1 MAKKT
6 QKANQHHIVPRG
18 NNWAVERAG
27 ANRASAVLPTKKEA
41 VDVGREIS
49 RNQGT
54 ELKIHD
60 KKGRIRQSDSHGS
73 DTCPAEG

>member
-1 MAKKT
+1 MAKKNRKT
-6 QKANQHHIVPRG
+6 DQHHIVPQG
-18 NNWAVERAG
+18 KNWAVERSG
-27 ANRASAVLPTKKEA
+27 AKRASAILPTKKEA

-60 KKGRIRQSDSHGS
+60 KRGRVRQSDSHGK
-73 DTCPAEG
+73 DTYPPEG